1 MIALI
6 QPHHPEHADCLNCA
20 MDLFLQSM
28 SDKVRNKSQVIDLKL
43 CRDHPGTKQIFVSKL
58 DGNANAATIA
68 TGSSAIDADQTLTA
82 ARQTLSAS
90 VERSTESNNGN
101 SAGLCDAACAD

>member
-6 QPHHPEHADCLNCA
+6 QPHHPEHADCMNCA

-43 CRDHPGTKQIFVSKL
+43 CRDHPGTKQIFVSK
-58 DGNANAATIA
+58 
-68 TGSSAIDADQTLTA
+68 
-82 ARQTLSAS
+82 
-90 VERSTESNNGN
+90 
-101 SAGLCDAACAD
+101 